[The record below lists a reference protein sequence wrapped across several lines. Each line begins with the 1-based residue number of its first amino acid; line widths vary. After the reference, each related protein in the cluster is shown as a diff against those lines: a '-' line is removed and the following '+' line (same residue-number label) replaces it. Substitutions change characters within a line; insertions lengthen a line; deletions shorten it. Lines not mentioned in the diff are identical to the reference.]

1 MVGLKKN
8 KLGALGALSVWLK
21 PDVLKEW
28 SSKYKWSDGPK
39 TVAIVMAGNIP
50 LVGFHD
56 FVCTLLSGHHVIVK
70 LSTEDK
76 VLLPLIVKMLVDL
89 NQYLVR

>member
-1 MVGLKKN
+1 MVF
-8 KLGALGALSVWLK
+8 
-21 PDVLKEW
+21 
-28 SSKYKWSDGPK
+28 KYKWSDGPK
-39 TVAIVMAGNIP
+39 IVAIVMAGNIP

-70 LSTEDK
+70 LSSEDK

-89 NQYLVR
+89 NPAFGRVISFGV